1 MSMQAA
7 IHGSRCHGP
16 SLHTALF
23 CTKLFFSSRLFHV
36 YSFTPT
42 LRLFWYFQVY
52 SSLVLVD

>member
-1 MSMQAA
+1 MSTQAA

-23 CTKLFFSSRLFHV
+23 CTKLFFSSHLFHV

-42 LRLFWYFQVY
+42 LRLFWYF
-52 SSLVLVD
+52 